1 MKLSVLD
8 LVTMWNG
15 ATAGSAIYEAV
26 ELARHV
32 ERLGYT
38 RYWFAEHHN
47 APWQASSAPELLIA
61 HVAAATTTLRIG
73 SGGVMLPNHS
83 PLKVVENFRT
93 LEALHPGRIDLGIGR
108 APGTD
113 SLTALALRR
122 SRQALVAD
130 DFPEQMVELLAFFSG
145 TFPSDHPFQRITPTP
160 VVASMPEIWILGS
173 SDFGAR
179 FAAQHGLGFAF
190 AHHISP
196 EFAIPAMRAYRRDFR
211 PSSLLAEPRSILAV
225 SAFCSESE
233 SEAEDVAAL
242 LDMVWSRLRRGE
254 IGPPPTVEEARAYKQ
269 TPDGRLARQLFQ
281 SRRVIGGVDRVA
293 HDLRALAEATEA
305 GELML
310 LTMIPDQVARR
321 RSFELLAEVF
331 ELDAKAGGTSMPA

>member
-1 MKLSVLD
+1 
-8 LVTMWNG
+8 
-15 ATAGSAIYEAV
+15 
-26 ELARHV
+26 LA
-32 ERLGYT
+32 
-38 RYWFAEHHN
+38 
-47 APWQASSAPELLIA
+47 
-61 HVAAATTTLRIG
+61 
-73 SGGVMLPNHS
+73 
-83 PLKVVENFRT
+83 
-93 LEALHPGRIDLGIGR
+93 
-108 APGTD
+108 
-113 SLTALALRR
+113 
-122 SRQALVAD
+122 AD
-130 DFPEQMVELLAFFSG
+130 DFPEQMAELLAFFSG
-145 TFPSDHPFQRITPTP
+145 TFPADHPFQRITPTP

-211 PSSLLAEPRSILAV
+211 PSPLLAEPRSILAV